1 MKALFSF
8 VIIVFSLSAAIAAEK
23 NGDNS
28 LIAVKQIYTSTDAQ
42 PLDEVRAQS
51 QANKMC
57 RARGFNS
64 AQALGEEKQ
73 VCERYTGW
81 YECYYR
87 RVEQQYQCLNH

>member
-8 VIIVFSLSAAIAAEK
+8 VIILSSLSAVAAEK
-23 NGDNS
+23 TGDVS
-28 LIAVKQIYTSTDAQ
+28 LIIVKQTYTSTEAQ
-42 PLDEVRAQS
+42 PLNQEKAQS

-57 RARGFNS
+57 RTRGFNS

-73 VCERYTGW
+73 LCDRYTGW

-87 RVEQQYQCLNH
+87 RVEQQYQCLN